1 MQTTEPKKQT
11 QIESF
16 ILMLRG
22 QKTRSEAHQLILL
35 LTDNATRT
43 KEENKQLE
51 VLLKAERAKVLAK
64 KAILAAT
71 KLLGANKDAERKE
84 RNHRLIQQGLLID
97 MANMQGWDK
106 GELLGGLIALA
117 NTKITDRSNWKHHGD
132 AILAKEKT
140 PQAAPVAAPASAAAG
155 YKTKRVAAVPTALNT
170 RYDDKDE
177 VKSMGAIFDADSKKW
192 VIPAGHDLVPF
203 EKWL

>member
-1 MQTTEPKKQT
+1 
-11 QIESF
+11 
-16 ILMLRG
+16 
-22 QKTRSEAHQLILL
+22 

-64 KAILAAT
+64 KATLAAT

-106 GELLGGLIALA
+106 GELLGGLITLA

-132 AILAKEKT
+132 AVLAKEKT
-140 PQAAPVAAPASAAAG
+140 AQVAPVAAPAAG
-155 YKTKRVAAVPTALNT
+155 YKTKRAATVPTALNT

-192 VIPAGHDLVPF
+192 VVPAGVDLTPF